1 MPKSEMKDTD
11 LKKYEALLLQKK
23 KEMLTEMG
31 IVGDSFGSTPK
42 EASGDLSSY
51 SYHMADQGT
60 DTMEREMAFAMA
72 SKSGRLLY
80 HIDQALL
87 RIKEGTFGACQTC
100 GKMIATARLEAVP
113 HARLCIACKSAEEEK
128 KSGR

>member
-1 MPKSEMKDTD
+1 MTKSGMKEAD
-11 LKKYEALLLQKK
+11 LKKYEVLLLEKK
-23 KEMLTEMG
+23 KEMLAEMG
-31 IVGDSFGSTPK
+31 SIGDASGPTPK

-60 DTMEREMAFAMA
+60 DTMDREMAFMFA

-87 RIKEGTFGACQTC
+87 RIKDGSFGTCQTC
-100 GKMIATARLEAVP
+100 GKMISTARLEAVP
-113 HARLCIACKSAEEEK
+113 HARLCIQCKSAEEET

>member
-1 MPKSEMKDTD
+1 MAKSEFKEAD
-11 LKKYEALLLQKK
+11 LKKYETLLLQKK
-23 KEMLTEMG
+23 KEMLQEMG
-31 IVGDSFGSTPK
+31 IVGDAYGPTPK
-42 EASGDLSSY
+42 ESSGDLSSY

-60 DTMEREMAFAMA
+60 DTMDREMAFMFA

-87 RIKEGTFGACQTC
+87 RIKEGSYGACQTC
-100 GKMIATARLEAVP
+100 GKMISVARLEAVP
-113 HARLCIACKSAEEEK
+113 HARLCIQCKSAEEEQ